1 MCSTARPWNAGP
13 PRGESR
19 IDEREPAF
27 SILILNSLFSFLRS
41 LPRAYDPP
49 VGRPPGDESDDAA
62 TLQAYLREIARLPR
76 LTPDE
81 ERGLG
86 ERIQRDHDVEA
97 LQRLVEAN
105 LRFVVSYAKRYR
117 GLGVSFLDL
126 IHEGNLGLLEAAR
139 RFDPSHNVKFIT
151 YAVWWVRQ
159 AIMHA
164 ISGQRRALALPARL
178 SAASSRFGSQVAD
191 LTARLDHAPSVDE
204 IAEDLEISHSEAE
217 ALGFVSGVDVSLSD
231 PVGQDDDD
239 ARELGETLAQQ
250 TVPPVEDELLHEA
263 MRAQLEK
270 ALADLDPKERQV
282 MQLRFGLEGGE
293 PQTLQQIGET
303 LGLSRE
309 RVRQIESRAKEK
321 LRRGTKAGEL
331 HSHLN

>member
-1 MCSTARPWNAGP
+1 VIFVPFVVNQRV
-13 PRGESR
+13 
-19 IDEREPAF
+19 PAC
-27 SILILNSLFSFLRS
+27 RVGHGCA
-41 LPRAYDPP
+41 RAYDSP
-49 VGRPPGDESDDAA
+49 VGRSPADDSDEAA
-62 TLQAYLREIARLPR
+62 TLQAYLQEIARLPR
-76 LTPDE
+76 LTADE
-81 ERGLG
+81 ERELGL
-86 ERIQRDHDVEA
+86 RIQRDRDSDA
-97 LQRLVEAN
+97 IQRLVEAN

-126 IHEGNLGLLEAAR
+126 IHEGNLGLLEGAR

-178 SAASSRFGSQVAD
+178 SAVSSRFGSEVAE

-204 IAEDLEISHSEAE
+204 IAEDLEISHNEAE
-217 ALGFVSGVDVSLSD
+217 ALRFVSGIDVSLSD
-231 PVGQDDDD
+231 PVGQDEDDS
-239 ARELGETLAQQ
+239 RELGETLPQQ
-250 TVPPVEDELLHEA
+250 MVPPVEDQLLHEA
-263 MRAQLEK
+263 MRAQLGK

-293 PQTLQQIGET
+293 PKTLQQVGEA